1 MKQASLPGFDDEGED
16 RPEGEK
22 ATASADLL
30 GSSVPSPLTISPSP
44 RLSLSPSPGLA
55 VSPSSLAG
63 ETVWVIDSH
72 SLIHQVF
79 HALPEMTSPKGEPV
93 GAVFGFT
100 RDLLFLLEEKR
111 PDYLFCAFDLPGKT
125 FRHAMYDQYKIQRVE
140 MHEDLAPQIPA
151 ILRVIAAFGIP
162 ALGCESFEADDVLAT
177 VARLTDEL
185 GGQCFLVTG
194 DKDCRQLITDRVSVF
209 NIRKNEVFS
218 REMLQAEWGIS
229 PEQVVDFQALV
240 GDAVDNVPGV
250 PLIGPKFARQLLEQ
264 FGTLEAV
271 LAHAAEVPGAKRKEN
286 LLKFREQALLS
297 RELVRLNSRVPIAV
311 DWNAARPGRID
322 LNAALALFRD
332 FGFRSIG
339 QKVTAIAKPQAVVEP
354 VSPPLPLSPSPPL
367 PFTAHLV
374 DTPEA
379 FERFLAE
386 LRRQKSFSLDTETT
400 DVRPRWAKLVGMS
413 FAWNDREAWYLPL
426 RSPPGQPHLDPAATL
441 AALKPILEDPA
452 VEKIGQNL
460 KYDMIVLRGA
470 GINLSG
476 VVFDTM
482 IASYL
487 LEAGRRNHNLDELAQ
502 NYLHHETIKISE
514 LIGKGKDQRR
524 MDEVDTR
531 RVADYAAEDA
541 WVPVRLQPILAEKLH
556 EADQQ
561 VSPLPLGEGPGVRGQ
576 GSESPNLQICKSPN
590 QPGPHPSPLPKGEGT
605 RGELSNLLVDLEVPL
620 IDVLV
625 ELEYN
630 GIKVDVDRLG
640 ELSRRYGQ
648 RMESLEAEIH
658 EMAGRP
664 VNIASPKQLQELLF
678 KELKLPVVKRT
689 AKTGPSTDADVL
701 EELAP
706 LHPLP
711 AKILE
716 YRQYAKLKSTYVDA
730 LPEMIYP
737 ETGRVH
743 ASFNQVV
750 TATGRLSSSDPN
762 LQNIPVRTEEGR
774 EIRSAFI
781 PGYEGWLLLA
791 ADYSQIELR
800 VLAHFSGDAR
810 LCEAFARDEDIH
822 ARVASQV
829 NGVPLEQVTS
839 EMRRAAKAVNFGVI
853 YGQSPFGLA
862 RGLGID
868 QDAAAKFIDNYFE
881 GYPQIEEFLSQVL
894 EKCRKDGYVKTILG
908 RRRAISGVRQG
919 AGRQRNLAERTAIN
933 TVIQGSAADL
943 IKRAMVAIHHRLRA
957 ERLSARMLLQ
967 IHDELIFEVPT
978 DQLHCLAKLVTDEM
992 VAACTLNV
1000 PLKVDIKAGP
1010 NWAATEEVGERGE
1023 GIGDRGE
1030 ENAQ

>member
-1 MKQASLPGFDDEGED
+1 MKQTSLPGFDDEGED
-16 RPEGEK
+16 SPEGED
-22 ATASADLL
+22 TAVDAADLL
-30 GSSVPSPLTISPSP
+30 GTEVPSPLPIVPSPSFP
-44 RLSLSPSPGLA
+44 
-55 VSPSSLAG
+55 PSSLAG
-63 ETVWVIDSH
+63 QTVWVLDSH

-100 RDLLFLLEEKR
+100 RDLLFLLEEKK
-111 PDYLFCAFDLPGKT
+111 PDYLFCAFDLPGPT
-125 FRHAMYDQYKIQRVE
+125 FRHAMYDQYKIQRAE
-140 MHEDLAPQIPA
+140 MPDDLSPQIPA
-151 ILRVIAAFGIP
+151 ILRVIAALGIP
-162 ALGCESFEADDVLAT
+162 ALACESFEADDVLAT

-185 GGQCFLVTG
+185 GGQCFIVTS

-218 REMLQAEWGIS
+218 REMLRAEWGVS

-240 GDAVDNVPGV
+240 GDSVDNVPGV

-264 FGTLEAV
+264 FGTLESV
-271 LAHAAEVPGAKRKEN
+271 LDHADEVPSGKRQEN
-286 LLKFREQALLS
+286 LLKFRDQALLS
-297 RELVRLNSRVPIAV
+297 RDLVQLDSHVPIAI

-322 LNAALALFRD
+322 LDAALTLFRD

-339 QKVTAIAKPQAVVEP
+339 QKVASLAKNITREEGEKGRGGDRETLIQQPLAVSHDDE
-354 VSPPLPLSPSPPL
+354 SRL
-367 PFTAHLV
+367 PFTAHLI
-374 DTPEA
+374 DTPET
-379 FERFLAE
+379 FEAFLAQ
-386 LRRQKSFSLDTETT
+386 LRLQKSFSFDTETT

-426 RSPPGQPHLDPAATL
+426 RSPEGQPHLDPSATL

-476 VVFDTM
+476 VAFDTM

-502 NYLHHETIKISE
+502 AYLHHETIKISE
-514 LIGKGKDQRR
+514 LIGKGKNQRR

-541 WVPVRLQPILAEKLH
+541 WVPVRLQPILAKNLD
-556 EADQQ
+556 EA
-561 VSPLPLGEGPGVRGQ
+561 
-576 GSESPNLQICKSPN
+576 
-590 QPGPHPSPLPKGEGT
+590 
-605 RGELSNLLVDLEVPL
+605 ELSNLLVDLELPL

-630 GIKVDVDRLG
+630 GIKVDVARLG
-640 ELSRRYGQ
+640 ELSRRYGE
-648 RMESLEAEIH
+648 RMDALEAEIH
-658 EMAGRP
+658 QMAGRP
-664 VNIASPKQLQELLF
+664 INIASPKQLQELLF
-678 KELKLPVVKRT
+678 NELKLPVVKRT

-730 LPEMIYP
+730 LPELIYP

-762 LQNIPVRTEEGR
+762 LQNIPVRTQQGR
-774 EIRSAFI
+774 EIRSAFV
-781 PGYEGWLLLA
+781 PGPEGWILLA

-800 VLAHFSGDAR
+800 VLGHFSGDAR
-810 LCEAFARDEDIH
+810 LCEAFAHDEDIH

-829 NGVPLEQVTS
+829 NGVPLAEVTP

-868 QDAAAKFIDNYFE
+868 QDAAAKFINSYFE
-881 GYPQIEEFLSQVL
+881 GYPGIEEFLSRVL
-894 EKCRKDGYVKTILG
+894 AKCRKDGYVKTILG
-908 RRRAISGVRQG
+908 RRRAISGVREG

-943 IKRAMVAIHHRLRA
+943 IKRAMVAIHHRLRT

-967 IHDELIFEVPT
+967 IHDELVFEVPAS
-978 DQLHCLAKLVTDEM
+978 QLHHLAKLVTEEM
-992 VAACTLNV
+992 VGACTLNV

-1010 NWAATEEVGERGE
+1010 NWAATEEVGS
-1023 GIGDRGE
+1023 E
-1030 ENAQ
+1030 ESAVGSRQSAVDSGQ